1 MDEDYMRDFMD
12 RVGVTDRII
21 GQICS
26 GCDEEECAGCDGVS
40 VMRDL
45 EEQIF
50 YDGLE
55 YMKEIARK
63 FGDSSDAGGSND

>member
-12 RVGVTDRII
+12 RVGVTGLII

-26 GCDEEECAGCDGVS
+26 GCDEEKCAGCDGVS

-50 YDGLE
+50 YDGIE
-55 YMKEIARK
+55 YMKSIAMQ
-63 FGDSSDAGGSND
+63 FGEPSDAGGSSD